1 MEAGLFG
8 VFLIVWGVLMKVDSH
23 LRSSPVLH
31 DRSFCSLGVCC
42 ACVWFR
48 VGLHVIFDG
57 ALCSK
62 YLLIPILLG
71 TMQPNGFMHPLYLI
85 FVVQMEFEAQ
95 LIISSFLLCACSIDL
110 WVECVCAAFLLFRL
124 GQSPS
129 QQSLSVLGN
138 DLWKESWKCINTIV
152 LETEMCHLFLG
163 PNINRQAG
171 T

>member
-1 MEAGLFG
+1 M
-8 VFLIVWGVLMKVDSH
+8 
-23 LRSSPVLH
+23 
-31 DRSFCSLGVCC
+31 
-42 ACVWFR
+42 
-48 VGLHVIFDG
+48 
-57 ALCSK
+57 
-62 YLLIPILLG
+62 
-71 TMQPNGFMHPLYLI
+71 
-85 FVVQMEFEAQ
+85 
-95 LIISSFLLCACSIDL
+95 
-110 WVECVCAAFLLFRL
+110 CAAFLLFRL